1 MYIDR
6 LDDFRILVK
15 DLVSRSEEL
24 GLVIPAKDKTRIL
37 SHKSPLSRQADS
49 IVTTVRSLSEM
60 LHEHKTGYLE
70 SKMVHGT
77 SSMSDTER
85 NQVNVDFRN
94 IHHRTKRSRINF
106 TKMNVQVDA
115 GADSIAKQCRSLIAR
130 YREDVNKSSLS
141 SSAHEHHT
149 SVCSGLENFLQSVV
163 SYHSEMRAVR
173 VSRQLEMK
181 RLSRL
186 EVTSVESR
194 AQEIGASAHAHQG
207 AKEQERELR
216 EKAIS
221 AAAVANRSSAVWD
234 EDGEE
239 EEMSPEEANMMEM
252 ENEKLIDHLSSLT
265 NQVDQ
270 VQSKV
275 VKIAELQSIFTEKVL
290 QQAESLEKVAEEAVS
305 TTENVKEG
313 NEAIRQAIQNKA
325 SYRVYIL
332 FIILVFSFSLLFLDW
347 YNP

>member
-6 LDDFRILVK
+6 LDEFRVLVK

-49 IVTTVRSLSEM
+49 IVMTVRSLSEM

-85 NQVNVDFRN
+85 NQV
-94 IHHRTKRSRINF
+94 
-106 TKMNVQVDA
+106 DA

-141 SSAHEHHT
+141 SSAQEHHT
-149 SVCSGLENFLQSVV
+149 SVCSGLESFLQSVV

-221 AAAVANRSSAVWD
+221 AAAGVSRSSALWD